1 MDGWRK
7 DLERRGMKVTR
18 SKTEYM
24 CLNERQTCITVK
36 MQRVEVEC
44 VEMIVEVIC
53 EVKIAVRL
61 KGRWWY

>member
-1 MDGWRK
+1 
-7 DLERRGMKVTR
+7 MKVTR
-18 SKTEYM
+18 SKIEYM

-36 MQRVEVEC
+36 MQRVEVEW

-53 EVKIAVRL
+53 EVQIAVRV

>member
-24 CLNERQTCITVK
+24 CLNEWQTCITVK

-53 EVKIAVRL
+53 EVQIAVRV

>member
-7 DLERRGMKVTR
+7 DLEGRGMKVTR

-36 MQRVEVEC
+36 MQRVEGEW

-53 EVKIAVRL
+53 EVQIAVRV

>member
-1 MDGWRK
+1 
-7 DLERRGMKVTR
+7 MKVTR

-53 EVKIAVRL
+53 EVQITVRV